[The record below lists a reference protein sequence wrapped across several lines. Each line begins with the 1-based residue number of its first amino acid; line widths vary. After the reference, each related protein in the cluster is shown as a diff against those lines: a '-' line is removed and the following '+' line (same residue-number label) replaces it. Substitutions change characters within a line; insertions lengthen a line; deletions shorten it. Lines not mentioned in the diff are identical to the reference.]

1 MHLLNLKSKYAPSGN
16 KSFGM
21 VSSKI
26 NSTHKWVEYSL
37 DINDMQKML
46 MATKNINEKFQI
58 MELLEIAERKK
69 SWHYKKENFN
79 QYVILL
85 LYSKHRQINC
95 NGRKPNPAPG

>member
-79 QYVILL
+79 GTIAGRLLQAVLSAPRKVI
-85 LYSKHRQINC
+85 S
-95 NGRKPNPAPG
+95 